1 MIGKTT
7 FAMIA
12 LSVVAILG
20 WGLWLSLLI
29 GTGVRETTTISSPR
43 TLRYWRETCDA
54 VLDGFGSCTSAV
66 SATQQTWP
74 QTFEMS
80 SILLNEDGREVIVLY
95 AHRFGV
101 ELDSRAKILLSINA
115 TAPIDFQLLF
125 SNQTDVDVLAFSHA
139 VASPNRVIIDAQ
151 QIISYYH
158 ELIVQEKGLYIFVFD
173 VMQPKPVATVTF
185 DIS

>member
-1 MIGKTT
+1 MVRKTT
-7 FAMIA
+7 LAIIA

-20 WGLWLSLLI
+20 WGLWLSLFI
-29 GTGVRETTTISSPR
+29 RTGVRETTIISSPR
-43 TLRYWRETCDA
+43 TLKYWRETCDA
-54 VLDGFGSCTSAV
+54 VLDGFGGCTLAV

-80 SILLNEDGREVIVLY
+80 STVLDEDGREVIVLY
-95 AHRFGV
+95 TYRFGV
-101 ELDSRAKILLSINA
+101 ELDSGTKILLSINA

-125 SNQTDVDVLAFSHA
+125 SNQTNVDVSGFSHG

-158 ELIVQEKGLYIFVFD
+158 ELIVQGKGLYIFVFD
-173 VMQPKPVATVTF
+173 VVQPKPVATVTF
-185 DIS
+185 NIS